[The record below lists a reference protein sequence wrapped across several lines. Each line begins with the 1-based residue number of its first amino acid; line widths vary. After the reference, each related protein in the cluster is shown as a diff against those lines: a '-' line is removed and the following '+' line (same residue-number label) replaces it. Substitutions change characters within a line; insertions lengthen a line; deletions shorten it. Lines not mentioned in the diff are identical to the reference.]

1 MLKKANQTSFKPGN
15 IPHNKKPRY
24 DLICKNCDNIFKV
37 FKYELN
43 SRKTC
48 SKKCTDDLK
57 RKDYTRD
64 TKALSA
70 YRLALEGKTISE
82 ISKITGFPKGS
93 ISSYLNRLNFRRFAN
108 GGQSYSSIR
117 KKLLNRNDYKN
128 CCICGFDRV
137 IKIAHIIPASKG
149 GDLTYENTLPLCPNH
164 HHLFDTK
171 KLTND
176 EEININKEKEKRNG
190 SRPQSISVPPD
201 ESNGA

>member
-1 MLKKANQTSFKPGN
+1 MPAKNKANATSFKPGN

-24 DLICKNCDNIFKV
+24 DLICKNCNNNFKV
-37 FKYELN
+37 FKYELDN
-43 SRKTC
+43 RKTC
-48 SKKCTDDLK
+48 SKKCTDNLK

-70 YRLALEGKTISE
+70 YRLALEGKTIEE
-82 ISKITGFPKGS
+82 ISKITGFPRGS

-117 KKLLNRNDYKN
+117 KKLLNRDDYKS
-128 CCICGFDRV
+128 CCICGFNR
-137 IKIAHIIPASKG
+137 IIEIAHIVPAAKG

-171 KLTND
+171 KLTID
-176 EEININKEKEKRNG
+176 EENNIQMEKEKRNG
-190 SRPQSISVPPD
+190 SRT
-201 ESNGA
+201 